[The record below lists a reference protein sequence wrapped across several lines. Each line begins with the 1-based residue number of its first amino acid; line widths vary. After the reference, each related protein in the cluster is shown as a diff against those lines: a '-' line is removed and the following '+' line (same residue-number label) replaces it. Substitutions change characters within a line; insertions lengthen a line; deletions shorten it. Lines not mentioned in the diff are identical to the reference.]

1 MFGTTKTTKKLAIFV
16 TFVSFV
22 LCACFELPAAETA
35 NAAAAATTSAAIPP
49 TQYLRC
55 FIQTPFWWDGQ
66 S

>member
-1 MFGTTKTTKKLAIFV
+1 V

-22 LCACFELPAAETA
+22 LCACFELPAAATA
-35 NAAAAATTSAAIPP
+35 NDAAAATTSAAIPP

-55 FIQTPFWWDGQ
+55 FIQTPFWWDDGQ